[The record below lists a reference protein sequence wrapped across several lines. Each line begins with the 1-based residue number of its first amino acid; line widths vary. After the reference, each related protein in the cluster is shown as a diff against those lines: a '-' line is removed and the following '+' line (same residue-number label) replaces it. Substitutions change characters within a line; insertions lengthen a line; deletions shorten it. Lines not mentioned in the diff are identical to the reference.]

1 MEEKESLLLFPF
13 RRPFLA
19 SLGITC
25 IYFFLGWLFFTPF
38 FQTSDDMAMNWITR
52 GIVLVDRP
60 SEFLI
65 VVNVLLGIILKNLNL
80 ILPHISWY
88 GWGLYSFFFISVW
101 ALGAAFFSRER
112 SPWAIYVFFAVGTPV
127 FFHCYAWPQY
137 TVYCFLAVQA
147 GIFLL
152 ANPCRPRPIVLGLA
166 SFLIFGASL
175 IRLEPSLFSIAASSF
190 YLYQAF
196 RQDRETGGSES
207 GSPFFLSPPCS
218 SCSA

>member
-112 SPWAIYVFFAVGTPV
+112 SPWAIYVF
-127 FFHCYAWPQY
+127 
-137 TVYCFLAVQA
+137 
-147 GIFLL
+147 
-152 ANPCRPRPIVLGLA
+152 
-166 SFLIFGASL
+166 S
-175 IRLEPSLFSIAASSF
+175 PS
-190 YLYQAF
+190 
-196 RQDRETGGSES
+196 GH
-207 GSPFFLSPPCS
+207 PFFFIAMPGLNIRFIVSWRFRRVFSSWPIPVGPALSS
-218 SCSA
+218 WD